1 MESDFST
8 QQGNIGAQYREVK
21 AWARENFT
29 HDQLL
34 HMFAKTWIEANLFRA
49 LAEAQKNFD
58 NELEP
63 LQKERERLELE
74 QEKQVTLN
82 YAKIAVEALNKG
94 LRVGGELIAHDM
106 KTRAKE
112 LGKKA
117 AEIRHGKPGGSR
129 EKANEM
135 RLLWASGK
143 YLSRDICAEQESGAL
158 GLSFST
164 ARKAL
169 RNTPDPI

>member
-1 MESDFST
+1 MVIQT
-8 QQGNIGAQYREVK
+8 I
-21 AWARENFT
+21 
-29 HDQLL
+29 L
-34 HMFAKTWIEANLFRA
+34 RA
-49 LAEAQKNFD
+49 LAEAQKNFE

-74 QEKQVTLN
+74 QEKRVALN